1 MSDKKIS
8 EITHRLV
15 HDQSFIMW
23 CLTPTEELNAIWFS
37 WLEEHPEE
45 QLAADQARAI
55 LKSVRLND
63 FSVPAD
69 KSEQLWA
76 GLQITMQKRHVG
88 KRVRL
93 IRYAAACV
101 AVLLLGII
109 GFGFWSESWFSQNQ
123 VADTGLIVDSTR
135 TEVTLILDTRETVQ
149 VEDNALIAYDSEITV
164 KAKEKERTIAKKV
177 TEDDPEKIVMNTLVV
192 PKGRRSSLLLEDG
205 SKVWV
210 NSGSILHFP
219 SSFEPS
225 QRSIEVEG
233 EIYIEV
239 ARKEIPFY
247 VKTKG
252 FVVNVLGTK
261 FNISAYEEEQESSVV
276 LVEGHVAV
284 ETTNNETIQLLPNR
298 KLTIQEGRNEID
310 EVDVYDYISWK
321 DGLLQYK
328 KERLSVILQRLSDYY
343 GKPIRWE
350 PELERLT
357 CSGKLDLKDDM
368 EKVLNGLTRMIPVKF
383 VKQDDCYYFSV
394 TPLNSKP
401 ME

>member
-15 HDQSFIMW
+15 HDRSFIMW

-76 GLQITMQKRHVG
+76 GLQITMQKRHAG

-101 AVLLLGII
+101 AVLLLGIT
-109 GFGFWSESWFSQNQ
+109 GFGFWGESWFSQNQ

-321 DGLLQYK
+321 DGLLQFRG
-328 KERLSVILQRLSDYY
+328 ETMDNILMRLSRYY
-343 GKPIRWE
+343 NIPIRCKSGIGD
-350 PELERLT
+350 RRS
-357 CSGKLDLKDDM
+357 SGKLVLFDDIHQVM
-368 EKVLNGLTRMIPVKF
+368 ET
-383 VKQDDCYYFSV
+383 FSILYN
-394 TPLNSKP
+394 TQYHFESDTLII
-401 ME
+401 E

>member
-76 GLQITMQKRHVG
+76 GLQITMQKR
-88 KRVRL
+88 
-93 IRYAAACV
+93 
-101 AVLLLGII
+101 LGII

-321 DGLLQYK
+321 DGLLQFRG
-328 KERLSVILQRLSDYY
+328 ETMDNILMRLSRYY
-343 GKPIRWE
+343 NIPIRCKSGIGD
-350 PELERLT
+350 RRS
-357 CSGKLDLKDDM
+357 SGKLVLFDDIHQVM
-368 EKVLNGLTRMIPVKF
+368 ET
-383 VKQDDCYYFSV
+383 FSILYN
-394 TPLNSKP
+394 TQYHFESDTLII
-401 ME
+401 E